1 MTEQVVTGNRL
12 HDGAV
17 IFLGEDGGWTSRIE
31 DARVATT
38 EEDAKTLEDLAK
50 AAVTARQVVGPY
62 LIAVVA
68 DAGGVKPVRYRERLR
83 AYGPSVH
90 PGFGRQDV
98 PAHLR
103 LGAEAADA
111 LRIGAAG

>member
-17 IFLGEDGGWTSRIE
+17 IFLKADGGWTSLIEEARI
-31 DARVATT
+31 ATS
-38 EEDAKTLEDLAK
+38 EAEVKDLEDLAT
-50 AAVTARQVVGPY
+50 AAVKARMVVGPY

-68 DAGGVKPVRYRERLR
+68 DVRGVTPVRYRERLR

-90 PGFGRQDV
+90 PVFGRQDV

-103 LGAEAADA
+103 MGAEAADA
-111 LRIGAAG
+111 RRIAAAG